1 VAQLPLTEGTM
12 TPLSAQQLADF
23 LAQHPGWS
31 VVDGKLTR
39 RFQLP
44 GFPAAIAFVQ
54 RVADIAEAHVHHP
67 DIDIRYRDVTLAVNT
82 HDAAG
87 ALTQKDTRLAT
98 ACDAAAASLA

>member
-1 VAQLPLTEGTM
+1 M

-23 LAQHPGWS
+23 VSHHPGWS
-31 VVDGKLTR
+31 VVEGKLSR

-44 GFPAAIAFVQ
+44 SFPAAVAFVQ
-54 RVADIAEAHVHHP
+54 RVADIAEAHGHHP

-82 HDAAG
+82 HDAGG
-87 ALTQKDTRLAT
+87 ALTEKDTRLAT